1 MLMKEPDFMSITD
14 DISRGVSNLIID
26 SVLRPAYD
34 IVNIVG
40 FGSFTLLVSVSGAA
54 AIKHLLVLGSMFVL
68 NLSTKISSSVLE
80 LTSTDESFCM
90 GDVLSKFIITK
101 DP

>member
-1 MLMKEPDFMSITD
+1 MHMNEPDFMSIMV
-14 DISRGVSNLIID
+14 DIIRGVSNLIID
-26 SVLRPAYD
+26 SVLLLAYD

-40 FGSFTLLVSVSGAA
+40 FGLSTLVCESGAA
-54 AIKHLLVLGSMFVL
+54 SSKPVLVLGCMFVL

-80 LTSTDESFCM
+80 VTSTDESFCM
-90 GDVLSKFIITK
+90 GDVVSKFIITK